1 MHYCF
6 ADARI
11 NSYTNSST
19 SCKKVVKIG
28 PAFFLPR
35 DAMLSV
41 VYAVVVCLSVCL
53 SVCEIISAS
62 EVEGIVQRA
71 VESAVKEVNEVQQ
84 LLQDRFDELQNKL
97 MVLENRVL
105 ALEEQKADA
114 RSPSKRR
121 LTTHT
126 LSLQQNSMLCALKL
140 ASLSCSQTT
149 MSNIAEEI
157 MSDYVESAVLRVRI
171 VG

>member
-105 ALEEQKADA
+105 ALRNRKLMLGHHQKGDW
-114 RSPSKRR
+114 R
-121 LTTHT
+121 LTRSAYSRTQCCAH
-126 LSLQQNSMLCALKL
+126 LNSRVSL
-140 ASLSCSQTT
+140 
-149 MSNIAEEI
+149 
-157 MSDYVESAVLRVRI
+157 AVKRQWAI
-171 VG
+171 